1 MNDKEIQ
8 QGLFPEVV
16 AYIAALVKKFDRT
29 DPEWIIEQVRKYYP
43 AFQNPERC
51 FNCQSNM
58 VQDIYVFDCLD
69 AWLLIEMAN
78 RVADRFGKGA
88 SFTEANQ
95 IKVHDLPVSYSAKS
109 RTTQMSKLGLI
120 AQLQGKNKADKTV
133 SVPGVWVITSA
144 GWNALKGQPVR
155 KRVAVWRGTIQD
167 RFEDETIT
175 ISEAFQLNR
184 DKVDDLIKR
193 NKKVKMDYRFVSENY
208 NPQAWLQFG
217 ETTKGVLL

>member
-1 MNDKEIQ
+1 METKEYKD
-8 QGLFPEVV
+8 GLFPEVV

-51 FNCQSNM
+51 FNCSGNM

-78 RVADRFGKGA
+78 KIADRFDKGA
-88 SFTEANQ
+88 NFTEANQ
-95 IKVHDLPVSYSAKS
+95 VKIHDLPVSYSAKS

-120 AQLQGKNKADKTV
+120 AQLRGKNKAGKTV
-133 SVPGVWVITSA
+133 NIPGIWVITHR
-144 GWNALKGQPVR
+144 GWEALKGRPVR
-155 KRVAVWRGTIQD
+155 KRVPVWRGEIQEG
-167 RFEDETIT
+167 FEDELITIT
-175 ISEAFQLNR
+175 EAFQLNR
-184 DKVDDLIKR
+184 EKVDDLIKR
-193 NKKVKMDYRFVSENY
+193 NKKVKMDYRIIAENY
-208 NPQAWLQFG
+208 NPHAWIQFG